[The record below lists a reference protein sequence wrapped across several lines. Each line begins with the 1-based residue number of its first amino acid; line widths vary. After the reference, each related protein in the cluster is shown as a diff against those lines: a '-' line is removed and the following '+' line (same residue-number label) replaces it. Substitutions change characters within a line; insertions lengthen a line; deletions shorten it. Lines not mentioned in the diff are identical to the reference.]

1 MRDLTQQA
9 LDTIKIIILA
19 SAVVLSVQY
28 VFADWTG
35 PTGNPPDGNPEPPV
49 NVGGDFQSKTGD
61 FAAVSLQAFAIAALG
76 TDGVPDIQIG
86 GTANGIKVLD
96 GGLDVAGQGIFLGG
110 VTANDGD
117 DDVSV
122 YLQADSDDLGG
133 GLPISADCDAVG
145 EVGRLITDIDNG
157 NFYVCHNVFPSTI
170 EWRKIKFEDQ
180 S

>member
-1 MRDLTQQA
+1 MRDLTKQA
-9 LDTIKIIILA
+9 LDTIKIIIVALA
-19 SAVVLSVQY
+19 F
-28 VFADWTG
+28 VFRVHFFCAGGGG
-35 PTGNPPDGNPEPPV
+35 PPAPPPDGNPEPPV
-49 NVGGDFQSKTGD
+49 NVGDD
-61 FAAVSLQAFAIAALG
+61 LQVKSGALG
-76 TDGVPDIQIG
+76 VGAFTADNTQIS
-86 GTANGIKVLD
+86 GTLNV
-96 GGLDVAGQGIFLGG
+96 VGQGIFLGG

-133 GLPISADCDAVG
+133 GLPISADCDAVE